1 MSFPRRGE
9 VFWGPGKKKIRPLLV
24 VSNDQGNRYSND
36 VVVIPGTTQK
46 KDVIYPVEILV
57 TEGFSNHTN
66 ISQSTISRYIN
77 LLETLFISFRV
88 YQFRLS
94 LVQGIKKMPK
104 IYIADTGLICSLLKI
119 KDQKIPLYLK
129 GRLFENFVFQQ
140 LLVHTSLMEAELFFW
155 REKQKEIDFI
165 ISYNHNI
172 FPVEVKLSKKVNIA
186 DAKNIIEFSKKN
198 KISNG
203 FIIHNGNEI
212 IEIGKNI
219 YAIPWY
225 LL

>member
-1 MSFPRRGE
+1 
-9 VFWGPGKKKIRPLLV
+9 
-24 VSNDQGNRYSND
+24 
-36 VVVIPGTTQK
+36 
-46 KDVIYPVEILV
+46 
-57 TEGFSNHTN
+57 
-66 ISQSTISRYIN
+66 
-77 LLETLFISFRV
+77 
-88 YQFRLS
+88 
-94 LVQGIKKMPK
+94 MPK

-129 GRLFENFVFQQ
+129 GKLFENFIFQQ

-172 FPVEVKLSKKVNIA
+172 FPIEVKLSKKVNIA

-198 KISNG
+198 KIGNG
-203 FIIHNGNEI
+203 FIIYNGNET